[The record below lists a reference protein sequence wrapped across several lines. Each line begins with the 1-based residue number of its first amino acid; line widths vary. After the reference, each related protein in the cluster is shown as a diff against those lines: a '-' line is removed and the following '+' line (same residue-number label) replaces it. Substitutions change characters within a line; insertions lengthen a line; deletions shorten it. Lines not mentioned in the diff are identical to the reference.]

1 LPATRHEIE
10 GSELLDRMRLVA
22 EAFRPAAPID
32 RRNLFSGRTRQ
43 IGELFAV
50 VAQPGQHAVVYG
62 ERGVGKTS
70 LATVAAD
77 TLRSTNVLTTRATC
91 DTSDD
96 FSSVWR
102 KGLDEIVLRTAT
114 PAVGFAPS
122 TREAV
127 ESAAGLLKSPDVR
140 PHDVRKALGA
150 VGQQRE
156 IVVFVDEFD
165 RLQDP
170 AARTLFADT
179 IKMLSDQLVRAT
191 VVLVGVADDVN
202 ELIREHGSVERALV
216 QVHMPRM
223 SRAELTE
230 IVTKGMATA
239 QMTIGKTAADR
250 VALLSQGLPHYTH
263 LLSQLA
269 AQAALDANR
278 TDVTVRDVE
287 FAIER
292 AIEKAQHTIM
302 DAYARATETTR
313 RSLLPRV
320 ARRMRARRLRR
331 VRLLRDRRRPA
342 AAEQDPRQAVRD
354 AGIRGAPRGALES
367 LTRAGAAEAR
377 RAAALPLPLRE
388 PAAPALRRHAR
399 AVGRGRPPARPALGR
414 LGVAARGLR
423 PRLGALVLELEL
435 RLLGLV
441 ARARARDLVV
451 VVAHRHLL
459 GGGEFAET
467 GRR

>member
-287 FAIER
+287 FPIER

-320 ARRMRARRLRR
+320 LVACALAACDEFGFFGTADVRQPLSKILGRPCETQAFAGHLEELSSPSRGPVLQKRGEPRRFRYRFVNPLLQPYVVMRAVSDGV
-331 VRLLRDRRRPA
+331 VR
-342 AAEQDPRQAVRD
+342 Q
-354 AGIRGAPRGALES
+354 
-367 LTRAGAAEAR
+367 
-377 RAAALPLPLRE
+377 
-388 PAAPALRRHAR
+388 
-399 AVGRGRPPARPALGR
+399 
-414 LGVAARGLR
+414 
-423 PRLGALVLELEL
+423 
-435 RLLGLV
+435 
-441 ARARARDLVV
+441 RDL
-451 VVAHRHLL
+451 R
-459 GGGEFAET
+459 
-467 GRR
+467 